1 MQLRNAWVPMTLLF
15 LSFVIRLAGDEGIAL
30 FQYQRSAIL
39 EGEYWRAISGHLVHG
54 TWQHW
59 LLNAAGLSLLW
70 AIFPRH
76 LCNRSAALLSLG
88 IALSTSIAL
97 LILDP
102 AVNWYLGMSAL
113 LHGLLA
119 AWLVVDLLD
128 GKRMAGLLLLL
139 ISLKLAYEQ
148 WLGPLPGSMESTGLP
163 VLVNAHLY
171 GALSGGLFGAL
182 LFVKRSGKSTTQ
194 TD

>member
-97 LILDP
+97 LVLDP

-182 LFVKRSGKSTTQ
+182 LFVKRPGKSTTQ

>member
-76 LCNRSAALLSLG
+76 LCNSSAALLSLG

-97 LILDP
+97 LVLDP

-113 LHGLLA
+113 LHGLLV

>member
-88 IALSTSIAL
+88 IALLTSIAL
-97 LILDP
+97 LVLDP

-182 LFVKRSGKSTTQ
+182 LFVKRPGKSTTQ